1 MSALRM
7 MCVVLG
13 LLWVEAGPERTEKAD
28 PGFSLGLLSIRL
40 GLVGTVAYYKYLTS
54 QLSQM

>member
-1 MSALRM
+1 MAALGL

-28 PGFSLGLLSIRL
+28 PEFSLGLLSIRL
-40 GLVGTVAYYKYLTS
+40 GLVGTVAY
-54 QLSQM
+54 

>member
-1 MSALRM
+1 MSALGL

-28 PGFSLGLLSIRL
+28 PELSLGLLSIRL
-40 GLVGTVAYYKYLTS
+40 GLVGTVAY
-54 QLSQM
+54 